1 MTFASVNTCRESFK
15 SCLQFLKQ
23 SRTIEQMC
31 SDAYSITLINSQIN
45 ADLKCS
51 VDEVVF

>member
-1 MTFASVNTCRESFK
+1 VFK
-15 SCLQFLKQ
+15 HQLDWFMFLRKL
-23 SRTIEQMC
+23 C
-31 SDAYSITLINSQIN
+31 VLLDSQIN